1 MFLFILTW
9 VRIAEGFTLNAWM
22 EMEFNPNPGAVK
34 TGGLPG
40 TDFGDLPAL
49 RTLQFY
55 KIMW

>member
-40 TDFGDLPAL
+40 LADGLWRSASTEDPAVL
-49 RTLQFY
+49 
-55 KIMW
+55 